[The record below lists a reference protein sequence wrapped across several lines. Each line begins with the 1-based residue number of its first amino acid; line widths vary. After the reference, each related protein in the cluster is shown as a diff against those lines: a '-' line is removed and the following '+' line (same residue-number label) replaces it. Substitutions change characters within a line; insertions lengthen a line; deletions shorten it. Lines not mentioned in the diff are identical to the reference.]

1 MNAVGFYDLI
11 TKWFKIARPCVIEVK
26 VYATPPADNTWDVCM
41 GFGYWVKTGL
51 PNHTYSSYRVYC
63 TGSALELDY
72 CSGGNVQPN
81 YGNNYSFSFN
91 TNYIGQMILT
101 PTQVIASWLDEG
113 RTSNLSTVSLTN
125 ADWNNCFI
133 FLDSGNRKCYYDWI
147 IVRKY
152 MTTEPTISIGDEVS
166 GEFYPEGQVDLKD
179 LYGRDPVGTRDIG
192 AIESEYP
199 PETGT
204 VIINM
209 TGGFQR

>member
-1 MNAVGFYDLI
+1 MQMNAVLYYDLT
-11 TKWFKIARPCVIEVK
+11 TKWFRIARPCVIDGKSMQCVIIPGMF
-26 VYATPPADNTWDVCM
+26 V
-41 GFGYWVKTGL
+41 WVLDTGL
-51 PNHTYSSYRVYC
+51 KLVFPITPIPHTGYIARVVQLNL
-63 TGSALELDY
+63 TIALAEM
-72 CSGGNVQPN
+72 CNN

-125 ADWNNCFI
+125 ADWNNCYI

-152 MTTEPTISIGDEVS
+152 MTTEPTVSIGDEVS
-166 GEFYPEGQVDLKD
+166 GEFYPEGQPDLKD
-179 LYGRDPVGTRDIG
+179 LYGRPPIGARDIG
-192 AIESEYP
+192 CIEADYP

-204 VIINM
+204 VMINM
-209 TGGFQR
+209 RGGFQK